1 MSGGFVSRAAIAGY
15 GATEFS
21 KCSGR
26 SELQLA
32 MEAVLAALADAGI
45 DPAEVDGFATYTMDN
60 NSEHEIFRLLGAR
73 EMRFFARTTG
83 GGGAACGPLQQAMLA
98 VSAGMADVVVC
109 YRAMNER
116 SEYRFGVP
124 MAPSSPT
131 SANLLFGFLGAQG
144 LRTPA
149 ALIAMTMR
157 RYMHETGA
165 TEEDFATVAV
175 TTRKHAATNPNA
187 FFYGKPI
194 TREEYFAAPMIA
206 DPLRLFDCCQETDG
220 AVAIVVTSVE
230 RARSLGQKPIR
241 IKAAAQGLPKGSF
254 GLGSYWRE
262 DVIPREGSIVARGL
276 YAQAGLGSKDI
287 DVAILYDHFAPTVLP
302 SLEAYGFCAPG
313 EAKDFIKGGNIEI
326 GGGLPVNPHGGLLAE
341 AYIHGLNGVGE
352 AVRQLRGTSVNQR
365 PGTANVLVT
374 GASAVP
380 TSGVILGL
388 D

>member
-1 MSGGFVSRAAIAGY
+1 MIETVGGSAAVVGY

-32 MEAVLAALADAGI
+32 LEAILAALEDAGI
-45 DPAEVDGFATYTMDN
+45 DAREVDGFATYTMDN
-60 NSEHEIFRLLGAR
+60 NSEHEIFRLLGSR
-73 EMRFFARTTG
+73 EMRFYARTTG

-98 VSAGMADVVVC
+98 VSAGMAETVVC

-116 SEYRFGVP
+116 SEYRFGLP
-124 MAPSSPT
+124 MSPSVPT
-131 SANLLFGFLGAQG
+131 SANLLFAFLGAQG

-149 ALIAMTMR
+149 ALIAMSMR

-175 TTRKHAATNPNA
+175 AARKHAATNPNA

-194 TREEYFAAPMIA
+194 TREDYFRAPMIA
-206 DPLRLFDCCQETDG
+206 DPLRLLDCCQESDG
-220 AVAIVVTSVE
+220 AVAIVITSTA
-230 RARSLGQKPIR
+230 RAATLRNTPVR
-241 IKAAAQGLPKGSF
+241 IKAAAQGLPKNSF

-262 DVIPREGSIVARGL
+262 DIVPREGAIVARQL
-276 YAQAGLGSKDI
+276 YRQAGLTPKDI
-287 DVAILYDHFAPTVLP
+287 DVAILYDHFSPTVLP
-302 SLEAYGFCAPG
+302 SLEAYGFCEPG
-313 EAKDFIKGGNIEI
+313 EAREFIKNGNIEV
-326 GGGLPVNPHGGLLAE
+326 GGGLPVNPHGGLLGE
-341 AYIHGLNGVGE
+341 AYIHGLNGIGE
-352 AVRQLRGTSVNQR
+352 AVRQLRGTAANQQR
-365 PGTANVLVT
+365 GVKNVVVT